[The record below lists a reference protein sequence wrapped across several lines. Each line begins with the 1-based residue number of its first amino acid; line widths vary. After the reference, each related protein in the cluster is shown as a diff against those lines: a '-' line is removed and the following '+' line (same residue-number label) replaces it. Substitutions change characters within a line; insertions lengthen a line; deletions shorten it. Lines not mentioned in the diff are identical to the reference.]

1 MFSSLCQT
9 GCQVLGQSIPGNALL
24 LALVTQ
30 GLETYHAIGHL
41 VLPEDQ
47 GKARAALVGLLEL
60 ALEATGAGVDQQA
73 YAGNGAAQLF
83 GQGQGGQLGR
93 FAEGADVEVGRTVQ
107 FGGDHP
113 QG

>member
-47 GKARAALVGLLEL
+47 AKRAPLLSAFL
-60 ALEATGAGVDQQA
+60 
-73 YAGNGAAQLF
+73 N
-83 GQGQGGQLGR
+83 
-93 FAEGADVEVGRTVQ
+93 
-107 FGGDHP
+107 
-113 QG
+113 

>member
-60 ALEATGAGVDQQA
+60 TLKLPAPALTSRRMPGMALRNCSARVRAASSAGSPK
-73 YAGNGAAQLF
+73 AQ
-83 GQGQGGQLGR
+83 
-93 FAEGADVEVGRTVQ
+93 T
-107 FGGDHP
+107 
-113 QG
+113 